1 MAVFQYILFGS
12 FLGLIISYL
21 LDALER
27 SRNVDRRNLKR
38 SEEQILIDQIKSQL
52 FYLDDQKS
60 SKKSDVGKRIV
71 LEFCLENETSSLADL
86 ESLNRTLQSNFAKIY
101 NSQISFKL
109 NYPEVQNI
117 RFTRS
122 QLMNIGL
129 FLNESINN
137 STKHAESSFCLNLF
151 TYQDDTA
158 QIITHDDG
166 IGFNLEGLKNHAGI
180 DAMEAHA
187 QNLSAQLIV
196 SSIKGIGTKITI
208 PLYKGK
214 GFQSN

>member
-1 MAVFQYILFGS
+1 MAVLQYILLGS
-12 FLGLIISYL
+12 LLGLIISYL
-21 LDALER
+21 LESLER
-27 SRNVDRRNLKR
+27 SENIDRRNLKR
-38 SEEQILIDQIKSQL
+38 SEEQILIDQIKSL
-52 FYLDDQKS
+52 LLYLDEQKS
-60 SKKSDVGKRIV
+60 PKKSDIGKRIV
-71 LEFCLENETSSLADL
+71 LEFCLENETSSLTDL

-101 NSQISFKL
+101 NSQVSFKL
-109 NYPEVQNI
+109 NYPEALNI
-117 RFTRS
+117 WFTRS

-151 TYQDDTA
+151 TYQDDIA

-166 IGFNLEGLKNHAGI
+166 TGFDMERPQNHAGI
-180 DAMEAHA
+180 DAMDAYA
-187 QNLSAQLIV
+187 QNLSSQLIV

-214 GFQSN
+214 GFSV